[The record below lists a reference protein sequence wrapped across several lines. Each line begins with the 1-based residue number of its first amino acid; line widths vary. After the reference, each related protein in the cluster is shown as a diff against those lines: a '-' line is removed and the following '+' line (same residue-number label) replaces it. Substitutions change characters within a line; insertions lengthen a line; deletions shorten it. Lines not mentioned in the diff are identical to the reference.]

1 MNAEQKRIFDALRGD
16 RGFVTWEEM
25 ADEVEA
31 MIAENARLK
40 KAVEEA
46 RVIAKMVVSTL
57 EEKDSPFTI
66 LISKEWLKEYGKEL

>member
-46 RVIAKMVVSTL
+46 TL
-57 EEKDSPFTI
+57 LLAIPENTRKSFGHVEVK
-66 LISKEWLKEYGKEL
+66 KKWLKEYEKEMK